1 MKKTSKYTCAV
12 TGTEKLNARHFK
24 KQIEVQVHLNDPV
37 CDWRGVHNWMGV
49 VMPKAD
55 AKKFHKELGALIRA
69 LK

>member
-1 MKKTSKYTCAV
+1 MKKTSKYTCAI
-12 TGTEKLNARHFK
+12 TGTEKLSARHFR
-24 KQIEVQVHLNDPV
+24 KQIEVQVHFNGPIF
-37 CDWRGVHNWMGV
+37 DWRGV